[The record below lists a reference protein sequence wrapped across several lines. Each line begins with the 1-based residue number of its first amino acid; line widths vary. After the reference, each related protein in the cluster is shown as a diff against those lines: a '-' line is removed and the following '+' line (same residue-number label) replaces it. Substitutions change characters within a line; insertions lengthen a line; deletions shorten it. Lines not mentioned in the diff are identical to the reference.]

1 MTTRIRYQEEK
12 TWLDRLEE
20 FLVDEF
26 HFGLERVI
34 TETIWASDVRVGA
47 WTDSLQF
54 FECLNSQHENLIV
67 NHARPAHL
75 RSHFQLLNFSGQAT
89 VNGLRK
95 TFLSSQV
102 PCNRQKV
109 LLLHSLRLI
118 LENKDKDKV
127 NLSLIVPILRREI
140 HQCIRLIFF
149 HLKESLN
156 GAALQDFIDR
166 LDQHDWLEMRVIQ
179 LYLADYLISWLE
191 DRGVKRGDVD
201 DLHKLGRFFRTMHQ
215 HISYKPHHGEPVD
228 FEYGHVFEDWN
239 NVRFFS
245 SLHQEIER
253 CGSLIYLEGLSHN
266 IVPKTVQAKAS
277 GEEEGDDTKAE
288 KRKKGGTHYQNLL
301 AIHYLLRFMEVDCSN
316 IQKAKFASFLT
327 GFSDNTLRQQ
337 WSNIHWKRDENG
349 VGWSEDM
356 RTIREY
362 FEGIGLTQIVAKI
375 DSDLDN

>member
-1 MTTRIRYQEEK
+1 MTTRIRHQEEK

-75 RSHFQLLNFSGQAT
+75 KSHFQLLNFSGQAT

-166 LDQHDWLEMRVIQ
+166 LAQHDWLEMRVIQ

-228 FEYGHVFEDWN
+228 FKYGHVFEDWN

-245 SLHQEIER
+245 SIHQEIER
-253 CGSLIYLEGLSHN
+253 WVSLIYLEGLSHD
-266 IVPKTVQAKAS
+266 VTPRPAQ
-277 GEEEGDDTKAE
+277 G
-288 KRKKGGTHYQNLL
+288 
-301 AIHYLLRFMEVDCSN
+301 
-316 IQKAKFASFLT
+316 
-327 GFSDNTLRQQ
+327 
-337 WSNIHWKRDENG
+337 
-349 VGWSEDM
+349 
-356 RTIREY
+356 
-362 FEGIGLTQIVAKI
+362 
-375 DSDLDN
+375 